1 MNPHPNASHHAAV
14 DPSRVSRGVGPTSGA
29 ALDRELAGFLQ
40 RASYALGPLGAGIIL
55 DLLDFAT
62 FGPVGLF
69 LGALVGGCAG
79 WILARDEGFDRGL
92 GAAFALASAAYMT
105 IPTTEVIPAAT
116 ALFLVARFFHGPAE
130 IRSSRRSESESSD
143 R

>member
-1 MNPHPNASHHAAV
+1 MNPQPNASHHAAA
-14 DPSRVSRGVGPTSGA
+14 DPLRASRGGHPTSGA
-29 ALDRELAGFLQ
+29 SLDRELAGFLR

-92 GAAFALASAAYMT
+92 GVAFALAAAAYRT

-116 ALFLVARFFHGPAE
+116 ALFLMARFFNGPAE
-130 IRSSRRSESESSD
+130 IRSSAPAESESSD